1 MLHLTKVAVGAATL
15 DLLAARLAERAA
27 GGEVTIATR
36 HRPTRHA
43 ELVGGSLYWIIRHR
57 LVARQTIL
65 GFGTAEDGRCA
76 IRLAMPPVPVRTMVR
91 RAHQGWRYLAAADAP
106 PDRDGGDGIDELPPA
121 LRQELDALALL

>member
-1 MLHLTKVAVGAATL
+1 MLHLSRVAVGAATL
-15 DLLAARLAERAA
+15 ELLAARIAERAR
-27 GGEVTIATR
+27 GGEVAISTR

-65 GFGTAEDGRCA
+65 GFATAEDGRCA
-76 IRLAMPPVPVRTMVR
+76 IRLALPLVPVRTTPR
-91 RAHQGWRYLAAADAP
+91 RAHQGWRYLAAEEAP
-106 PDRDGGDGIDELPPA
+106 PDRDAGDGTADLPPA